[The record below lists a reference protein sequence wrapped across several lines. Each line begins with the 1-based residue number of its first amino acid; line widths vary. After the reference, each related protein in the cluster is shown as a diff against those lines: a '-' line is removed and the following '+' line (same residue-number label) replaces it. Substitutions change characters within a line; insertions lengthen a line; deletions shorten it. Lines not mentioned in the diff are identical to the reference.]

1 MISNT
6 WQFRIRASFA
16 VASVV
21 VLLGAATNAFAQEHG
36 NPIAQDAPAGTKAEG
51 IKVHGHWILDIKNAD
66 GTLASH
72 HEFENALVPTG
83 ADLLT
88 RLLAGSDQ
96 ITEFL
101 VEAFFT
107 YPPDQQ
113 PPISL
118 LSPVSLSVPSSGPFA
133 HLLVIQ
139 SGLIMAGNPNASL
152 TRVGTRCVVA
162 SDGSFVPL
170 TARDLPTAIPLLADQ
185 LIQVTVV
192 LSFS

>member
-1 MISNT
+1 MTASVR
-6 WQFRIRASFA
+6 QFTRVVSVAA
-16 VASVV
+16 VAIFALVATPTSAFPQEPTS
-21 VLLGAATNAFAQEHG
+21 AAAQEDVRG
-36 NPIAQDAPAGTKAEG
+36 RPTDG
-51 IKVHGHWILDIKNAD
+51 IKVHGHWIVEVKNAD
-66 GTLASH
+66 GTLASR

-88 RLLAGSDQ
+88 RLLAGTDS
-96 ITEFL
+96 ITDFL

-118 LSPVSLSVPSSGPFA
+118 LSPVSRSVPTSGPFA
-133 HLLVIQ
+133 NLLVIQ
-139 SGLIMAGNPNASL
+139 SGLIIAGNPNASL
-152 TRVGTRCVVA
+152 TRVGTRCIVA

-170 TARDLPTAIPLLADQ
+170 TARDLANAIPVQADQ